1 VGVKNDEQLIKIAA
15 VVQRMVAKTENTP
28 DGLQTLISEEE
39 RKQLMDEVVKISK
52 TTE

>member
-1 VGVKNDEQLIKIAA
+1 
-15 VVQRMVAKTENTP
+15 MVAKTENTP

-52 TTE
+52 NTE